1 MNSKKTFGEMSTL
14 NIKILDK
21 DFQVSCPE
29 DKQNALLIAADQL
42 DKRMRN
48 IQKKGNI
55 IGLERIAVMA
65 ALNLNHELI
74 SMKNNEVL
82 NNTLEIEKIINKLN
96 RKLDKTLDK

>member
-1 MNSKKTFGEMSTL
+1 MIKKKINESSTI

-29 DKQNALLIAADQL
+29 DKQDDLLIAANQL

-48 IQKKGNI
+48 IQIKGSI
-55 IGLERIAVMA
+55 VGLERIAVMA

-74 SMKNNEVL
+74 S
-82 NNTLEIEKIINKLN
+82 
-96 RKLDKTLDK
+96 

>member
-1 MNSKKTFGEMSTL
+1 MIKKKINESSTI

-29 DKQNALLIAADQL
+29 DKQDDLLIAANQL

-48 IQKKGNI
+48 IQIKGSI
-55 IGLERIAVMA
+55 VGLERIAVMA

-74 SMKNNEVL
+74 SLKNKDQAH
-82 NNTLEIEKIINKLN
+82 NNPETEKIVNKIN
-96 RKLDKTLDK
+96 RKLDKVLTK